1 MNRMIYLCLLLG
13 WGLATQAQ
21 EVHTYWQKSNVF
33 FEGVAWHPN
42 GRILVVDYVGGRVY
56 KLVDSTL
63 IGLSGNY
70 PNAAGGS
77 FDAAGNFY
85 FSSYAGGKVYQVSP
99 SDQISVYASGFNG
112 PTGTLVDDA
121 NQVLYVANYNTNHI
135 SKVEMSVNPPT
146 ISTFAASNLIDGPD
160 GLALH
165 PNGDLISAN
174 FDNNKL
180 QRIKPSGEVSVFATL
195 AGSPNSGYLVRADS
209 GFYVAGAHGHDLFW
223 VDFDG
228 RVSHLS
234 GSHSPGHHNG
244 SLDSAR
250 FQFPNGMAL
259 SPTGDTLLVT
269 ETHAGGNIRF
279 VTGLKP
285 AGQTSTSIRQAVFM
299 DSASF
304 IVSPNPTHT
313 QLDISF
319 EVRET
324 EPVQVQITTMQ
335 GAVVDVLMPFTKV
348 QGQIHISYDI
358 PKKVP
363 AGLYLLQVQVGPH
376 GMTRKVL
383 FR

>member
-13 WGLATQAQ
+13 WGLAIQAQ
-21 EVHTYWQKSNVF
+21 EVHTYWQKNNVF

-42 GRILVVDYVGGRVY
+42 GRILIVDYVGGRVY
-56 KLVDSTL
+56 KLIDSSL
-63 IGLSGNY
+63 VALSGNY

-77 FDAAGNFY
+77 FDASGNFY
-85 FSSYAGGKVYQVSP
+85 FSSYAGGKVYKVSP
-99 SDQISVYASGFNG
+99 SDQISVYASGFSG

-121 NQVLYVANYNTNHI
+121 NQVLYVANYNSNHI
-135 SKVEMSVNPPT
+135 SKVDMSVNPPT
-146 ISTFAASNLIDGPD
+146 ISSFAASNLIDGPD

-174 FDNNKL
+174 FDNNTL
-180 QRIKPSGEVSVFATL
+180 QRIKPTGEVSVFATL
-195 AGSPNSGYLVRADS
+195 TGSPNSGYLVRADS

-223 VDFDG
+223 VDFVG
-228 RVSHLS
+228 RVSHMS
-234 GSHSPGHHNG
+234 GSHSAGLYDGP
-244 SLDSAR
+244 LDSAR

-285 AGQTSTSIRQAVFM
+285 ASQTSTSIDQVNLI

-313 QLDISF
+313 QVNISF
-319 EVRET
+319 KVDHSQPVR
-324 EPVQVQITTMQ
+324 VQLSTLQ
-335 GAVVDVLMPFTKV
+335 GEVVDVVMPATEI
-348 QGQIHISYDI
+348 QGQVHISYEI
-358 PKKVP
+358 PQKLP
-363 AGLYLLQVQVGPH
+363 TGLYLLQVQVGPQK
-376 GMTRKVL
+376 MTRKVL